1 MSLDLTGW
9 WRIMRSSS
17 FSGISYE
24 YEGDDFMEMLAK
36 KGFDVAVL
44 SFVRIASYAPILY
57 TTQMLII
64 RIPDLETLTRL
75 SEVAGYPVI
84 LSPEGRPRSVEV
96 YDDWRE

>member
-17 FSGISYE
+17 FIGFTC
-24 YEGDDFMEMLAK
+24 DDRDDGFMCELAK
-36 KGFDVAVL
+36 NGFEV
-44 SFVRIASYAPILY
+44 SFLPLTRIASYSSTLY
-57 TTQMLII
+57 TTWITII

-75 SEVAGYPVI
+75 SEVTGHPVI
-84 LSPEGRPRSVEV
+84 VFPEYRPRSVEV